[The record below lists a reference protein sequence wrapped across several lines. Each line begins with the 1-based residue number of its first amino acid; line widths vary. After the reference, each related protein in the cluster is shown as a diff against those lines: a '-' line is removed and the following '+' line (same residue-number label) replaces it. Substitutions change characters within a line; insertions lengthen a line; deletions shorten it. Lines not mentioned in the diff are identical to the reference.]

1 VSETSSQTRKLKTRD
16 GTELHSELW
25 EPEGEVKFV
34 VCIVHGQ
41 GEHVSRYDQVA
52 AELNAL
58 GGLVFGADHRG
69 EGRSG
74 GTPGHTEA
82 FENYA
87 NDLLDVLR
95 DYQAYLGEERGPDK
109 LPWFLWAHSMGG
121 LITLTYLLDH
131 EHDMKLRGVVVSA
144 PLLGLAMEV
153 GAVKEFF
160 VRLLAKIVP
169 RLAVPTGIDPSSISR
184 DPEQVERYA
193 ADPRRV
199 TKITTSWAAAMER
212 ATERAEREVRKIGL
226 PMHWYV
232 GTGDLLCD
240 HEVTQK
246 VFATLPDPKGKEQS
260 IEVWPGYYHE
270 LHNEPPEL
278 RAPVIAK
285 VHEWI
290 LARVGDSQGAESSP
304 ESAESGS

>member
-1 VSETSSQTRKLKTRD
+1 MSETSSHSRKLQTRD
-16 GTELHSELW
+16 GTTLHSELW

-52 AELNAL
+52 GELNAL

-74 GTPGHTEA
+74 GRPGHTER
-82 FENYA
+82 FEQYGE
-87 NDLLDVLR
+87 DLLEVLH
-95 DYQAYLGEERGPDK
+95 DYQDHLGDARGPEQ

-131 EHDMKLRGVVVSA
+131 ERDVKLRGVVVSA
-144 PLLGLAMEV
+144 PLLGLALEI

-160 VRLLAKIVP
+160 VRLLAKFFP
-169 RLAVPTGIDPSSISR
+169 RLAVPSGIDSNTICR
-184 DPEQVERYA
+184 DPEQVRRYDL
-193 ADPRRV
+193 DPRRV
-199 TKITTSWAAAMER
+199 KKVTTSWILAMER
-212 ATERAEREVRKIGL
+212 AIERVEQEIRKVTL

-232 GTGDLLCD
+232 GTGDLICD
-240 HEVTQK
+240 TEATRTAFK
-246 VFATLPDPKGKEQS
+246 TLPDASANDQE

-290 LARVGDSQGAESSP
+290 LARTS
-304 ESAESGS
+304 